1 MQRKPP
7 CRIVAAAVVVVFH
20 LLIIALLI
28 SGDRLPRTDRSEVE
42 RTGILELLSLTPQV
56 RQSTEQAHAARHGHR
71 RRIRSLAGPRM
82 PILAAPRLPPGVLSV
97 PRGPQVD
104 WNHEAEVVAHTISG
118 AGGTSVH
125 PGSGE
130 HEHSPYHK
138 CGPTP
143 GFAWDPEPKRVGFI
157 GPFPYLRTKRC
168 FVSLFAFGCA
178 IGRLPEPNG
187 QLLAAIKDGP
197 ATFSSCQTMTTAT
210 GD

>member
-7 CRIVAAAVVVVFH
+7 SDRIVAAAAVVALH
-20 LLIIALLI
+20 LLVILLLI
-28 SGDRLPRTDRSEVE
+28 SADRLHRTDRSEEE
-42 RTGILELLSLTPQV
+42 RTGILELLSLSPQV
-56 RQSTEQAHAARHGHR
+56 KQSPERARAARHRHR
-71 RRIRSLAGPRM
+71 RRTRSLAGPRM
-82 PILAAPRLPPGVLSV
+82 PTLAAPRQPPGVISV
-97 PRGPQVD
+97 PSGPKVD
-104 WNHEAEVVAHTISG
+104 WKHEAEVVAHTITG
-118 AGGTSVH
+118 ARGTGAH

-143 GFAWDPEPKRVGFI
+143 GFAWDPEPKKAGFI

-168 FVSLFAFGCA
+168 FISLFAFGCA

-197 ATFSSCQTMTTAT
+197 ATFNSVPDDNNC
-210 GD
+210 DK